1 MLTEDK
7 IKEIQCDARLQGK
20 LCLDKCKQPFLG
32 MNECHEHKL
41 SPNVFVNCINEPG
54 NVELDARCIEILD

>member
-41 SPNVFVNCINEPG
+41 SPNVS
-54 NVELDARCIEILD
+54 